1 MLSSFRRP
9 DQKDGNQG
17 LESGSSSS
25 CNGSNAVT
33 ADSGKNGNRA
43 VTPTAYDRRLLGDS
57 ELMAH
62 LAAGDEDAAVVLT
75 ERHGAYVLKI
85 ALAILKDRGEAQDT
99 VQESF
104 LQLYRTAA
112 HFDCRKGS
120 LSTWLFLIASH
131 AALDRK
137 AYLQTRR
144 FYKGL
149 DIQKAEEESQ
159 AQSHDWLHL
168 APQEQV
174 HLMDE
179 LLPKL
184 KPAQRRAIE
193 LKFFEGLTAD
203 QAAMQTGESSSSFEN
218 NLYRGLKHLRNLV
231 LKQRR
236 KTE

>member
-9 DQKDGNQG
+9 HQNDGNQE
-17 LESGSSSS
+17 LASASNSG
-25 CNGSNAVT
+25 CNGAPAVT
-33 ADSGKNGNRA
+33 ADSGKNGNEA
-43 VTPTAYDRRLLGDS
+43 PTPKTCDRRVLDDS

-75 ERHGAYVLKI
+75 ERHGPYVLKI

-120 LSTWLFLIASH
+120 FSTWLFRIASH

-149 DIQKAEEESQ
+149 DLQNAEEESQ
-159 AQSHDWLHL
+159 GRSHEWLHL

-179 LLPKL
+179 LLPML

-193 LKFFEGLTAD
+193 LKFFEGLTAAE
-203 QAAMQTGESSSSFEN
+203 AAMQTGESSSSFEN
-218 NLYRGLKHLRNLV
+218 NLYRGLKQLRNLV
-231 LKQRR
+231 LKRRR

>member
-9 DQKDGNQG
+9 DQKDGNQE
-17 LESGSSSS
+17 LASASNSG
-25 CNGSNAVT
+25 CDGSPAVT
-33 ADSGKNGNRA
+33 ADSGRNGNEA
-43 VTPTAYDRRLLGDS
+43 PTPKTCDRRMLDDS

-62 LAAGDEDAAVVLT
+62 LAAGDEDAAVLLT

-85 ALAILKDRGEAQDT
+85 ALAILKDWGEAQDT

-120 LSTWLFLIASH
+120 FSTWLFRIVSH

-159 AQSHDWLHL
+159 GQSHDWLHL

-174 HLMDE
+174 HLIDE

-193 LKFFEGLTAD
+193 LKFFEGLTVD
-203 QAAMQTGESSSSFEN
+203 QAAMQTGETSSSFEN
-218 NLYRGLKHLRNLV
+218 NLYRGLKQLRNLV
-231 LKQRR
+231 LQRRR

>member
-1 MLSSFRRP
+1 MLSSFRRFH
-9 DQKDGNQG
+9 QKDGDQEF
-17 LESGSSSS
+17 ESASNLG
-25 CNGSNAVT
+25 CNGSNAG
-33 ADSGKNGNRA
+33 APDPGKNDKEA
-43 VTPTAYDRRLLGDS
+43 LTPKTCDRGMLGDC
-57 ELMAH
+57 ELMAR

-85 ALAILKDRGEAQDT
+85 SLAILKDRGEAQDI

-120 LSTWLFLIASH
+120 FSAWLFRIASH

-137 AYLQTRR
+137 AYLQSRR

-149 DIQKAEEESQ
+149 DIQKAEEESHG
-159 AQSHDWLHL
+159 QSHEWLHL

-179 LLPKL
+179 LLPML

-203 QAAMQTGESSSSFEN
+203 QAAIQTGESSSSFEN
-218 NLYRGLKHLRNLV
+218 NLYRGLKQLRNLV
-231 LKQRR
+231 LKRR
-236 KTE
+236 PKTE